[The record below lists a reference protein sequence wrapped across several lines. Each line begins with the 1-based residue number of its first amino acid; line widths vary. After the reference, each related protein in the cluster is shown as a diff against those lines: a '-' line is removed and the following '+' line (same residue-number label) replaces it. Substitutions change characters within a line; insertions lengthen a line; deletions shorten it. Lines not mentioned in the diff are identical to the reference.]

1 MKPNPSTN
9 CGLSV
14 LQSYFEFV
22 TWSFDSL
29 KRLHNLPKGKFR
41 DSLIETIE
49 NQLKESIGPV
59 PSVLNTETTA
69 SVPNRKTG
77 TQIDDQCLSNVRHII
92 ANYAYTSTSKDPF
105 YQEISALFRKV
116 E

>member
-1 MKPNPSTN
+1 MKPNPSAN
-9 CGLSV
+9 RGLSV

-49 NQLKESIGPV
+49 NQLKESVGSV
-59 PSVLNTETTA
+59 PSVLNTEAIALTPDHKA
-69 SVPNRKTG
+69 DS
-77 TQIDDQCLSNVRHII
+77 QIDSQCLSSVRKII
-92 ANYAYTSTSKDPF
+92 ADYAYTSTSKDPF